1 MASRGTVGMSTE
13 VLARKG
19 LTIMGGGR
27 TVAISMT
34 EVVSSGFAVAAGGGA
49 VGEGTAAV

>member
-1 MASRGTVGMSTE
+1 MSTA

-19 LTIMGGGR
+19 LTIVGGGR

-34 EVVSSGFAVAAGGGA
+34 EVVSSGFAVVAGGGA
-49 VGEGTAAV
+49 VGAGAAAV